1 MKKIIVL
8 ILLLAGAAGTVF
20 HYVRHAAAPA
30 AGTEYY
36 ADYLPADAVAAVTV
50 LDMQGMAKAFPES
63 ALGRFLA
70 KPVMRAIM
78 AEQGAEEER
87 LRQYEDFY
95 DGVADIITNPFIQQ
109 LFGDDLTFALLAPD
123 MAHLKTEPEAEGKR
137 RIIAFGSSAMAD
149 LVASVA
155 CLTLSGFSKETVNGL
170 ELTRILLDDN
180 EYLYGYAKDG
190 VIIVAFS
197 PKTIADALKQKTA
210 GGGLSANPAFAT
222 AKKFWAESGDDRSYG
237 KLYANL
243 QQINNVVAASGR
255 PEAEKAVAYL
265 QGIRNLSTI
274 AVEHQGDVQVRS
286 RADYEPQQLR
296 ADKNLALHVLTG
308 NTLLYS
314 WFSGLSQHL
323 FSFVDPAQYQAMDAA
338 VRQQLDWSIQDVLAA
353 AGPQAGL
360 TVSEVV
366 NVGLFPLPKLVLFA
380 QIQQPKMA
388 RKLVDR
394 LRQKMAERG
403 LSEKV
408 TESNGHPIYSWSLLP
423 TEAAHPA
430 LALTDTMLY
439 FANGEAVLKALLAE
453 EDKGLPSPARDLLGT
468 ELSAQFSTANSSA
481 FAVRPALLAAEAQK
495 VANWAAMAFSATGSQ
510 SAKQLREALVKLMQS
525 LDLAAGWAKAED
537 DHAISILVFRRKAV

>member
-8 ILLLAGAAGTVF
+8 ILLLAGVGGTVF
-20 HYVRHAAAPA
+20 YVRHAAAPT
-30 AGTEYY
+30 AGTDYY

-50 LDMQGMAKAFPES
+50 LDMQGMSKAFPES
-63 ALGRFLA
+63 ALGKFFA
-70 KPVMRAIM
+70 NPVMRAIM

-109 LFGDDLTFALLAPD
+109 LFGDDLTFALLAPGQ
-123 MAHLKTEPEAEGKR
+123 ARLKTEPEAEGKR
-137 RIIAFGSSAMAD
+137 RLIAFGSSAVAD

-180 EYLYGYAKDG
+180 EYLYGYVKDG
-190 VIIVAFS
+190 VVIVAFS
-197 PKTIADALKQKTA
+197 PETIADALKQKTA
-210 GGGLSANPAFAT
+210 GGGLSVTPAFAT
-222 AKKFWAESGDDRSYG
+222 AKKFWAESGNDRSYG

-243 QQINNVVAASGR
+243 QQASSIADASGR
-255 PEAEKAVAYL
+255 PEAKKAAACL
-265 QGIRNLSTI
+265 QGIRSLSSI
-274 AVEHQGDVQVRS
+274 AVEHHGDVQIRS
-286 RADYEPQQLR
+286 RADYEPQHLR

-308 NTLLYS
+308 KTLLYS
-314 WFSGLSQHL
+314 WFSGLNERL
-323 FSFVDPAQYQAMDAA
+323 FSFVDPSQYQAIDAA
-338 VRQQLDWSIQDVLAA
+338 VRQQLDLSIQDVLAA
-353 AGPQAGL
+353 VGPQAGL

-366 NVGLFPLPKLVLFA
+366 HVGLFPLPKLVLFA
-380 QIQQPKMA
+380 QIQQPEMT

-408 TESNGHPIYSWSLLP
+408 TESGGHPVYSWSLLP

-439 FANGEAVLKALLAE
+439 FANGEAALKALLAE
-453 EDKGLPSPARDLLGT
+453 EGKGLPPPVRDLLGT
-468 ELSAQFSTANSSA
+468 ELAAQFSEANLLT
-481 FAVRPALLAAEAQK
+481 FVVRPAQLAAEAQK
-495 VANWAAMAFSATGSQ
+495 AANWAVMAFSASASQ
-510 SAKQLREALVKLMQS
+510 SAEQLREALVKLMQS
-525 LDLAAGWAKAED
+525 LDLAAGWVKAED